1 MTAPRLPND
10 SDFARIVR
18 HAPLVS
24 IDVLLK
30 DPEEYVLLGLRVN
43 EPARGK
49 YFVPGGVIRKNE
61 RLRDA
66 FSRILKAELGLKIAF
81 EDARFLGVFEHFYET
96 NRYENSEFGL

>member
-49 YFVPGGVIRKNE
+49 YFVPSKERKATR
-61 RLRDA
+61 RLFA
-66 FSRILKAELGLKIAF
+66 HLEG
-81 EDARFLGVFEHFYET
+81 
-96 NRYENSEFGL
+96 